1 MLPSAFQAPAALVLL
16 VAGLLSCFAG
26 YRLFRVVLGVFGFI
40 LGALLASSVIGADQ
54 RLWMIAAAIAGG
66 LVGALVFVFAYFL
79 GVALLGAGIGALVA
93 HAIWASLGRD
103 PHLFIVILFAIAGA
117 LGAMALQRYVIIGAT
132 GFAGAWTAIVGALA
146 VAGGTTAEAA
156 RPDVWVPYVLNP
168 APGQRWVVVAWL
180 LLGITGVAVQF
191 SLTARGKKR

>member
-1 MLPSAFQAPAALVLL
+1 MLPAAFQAPAAVVLVL
-16 VAGLLSCFAG
+16 AGLLSCFAG
-26 YRLFRVVLGVFGFI
+26 YRLFRIVLGVFGFI

-54 RLWMIAAAIAGG
+54 TVWMIVAAIAGG
-66 LVGALVFVFAYFL
+66 LVGSLIFVFTYFL

-93 HAIWASLGRD
+93 HVVWAALGRD
-103 PHLFIVILFAIAGA
+103 PNLFIVILFAIAGA

-132 GFAGAWTAIVGALA
+132 GFGGAWTTIVGALA
-146 VAGGTTAEAA
+146 VASSTTAEAA

-180 LLGITGVAVQF
+180 LLGIAGVAVQL
-191 SLTARGKKR
+191 SVTAKRGKR

>member
-1 MLPSAFQAPAALVLL
+1 MLPAAFQAPAAVVLVL
-16 VAGLLSCFAG
+16 AGLLSCFAG
-26 YRLFRVVLGVFGFI
+26 YRLFRIVLGVFGFI

-54 RLWMIAAAIAGG
+54 TVWMIVAAIAGG
-66 LVGALVFVFAYFL
+66 LVGSLIFVFTYFL

-93 HAIWASLGRD
+93 HVVWAALGRD
-103 PHLFIVILFAIAGA
+103 PNLFIVILFAIAGA

-132 GFAGAWTAIVGALA
+132 GFGGAWTTIVGALA
-146 VAGGTTAEAA
+146 VAGSTTAEAA

-180 LLGITGVAVQF
+180 LLGIAGVAVQL
-191 SLTARGKKR
+191 SVTAKRGKR